1 MFSKIV
7 RYALVDQNLSIAELA
22 RRMDTSREN
31 LAAKIKRDNFS
42 ERDMQKIADT
52 LNLKLE
58 IRLANKSNEVR

>member
-1 MFSKIV
+1 MFSKII
-7 RYALVDQNLSIAELA
+7 RYALVDQDLSIAELA

-52 LNLKLE
+52 LNLDLQIKLVD
-58 IRLANKSNEVR
+58 RSK